1 MVPDSE
7 SLSYYEEDPVSNT
20 SSEPDFATILDQAI
34 TRRNSLKGLATW
46 IGVTTLGLNADHSN
60 SNAAASFGQTG
71 LTFEELARGFD
82 ETARVADGYDWQV
95 IAAWGD
101 PILPGAKP
109 LDIHNQT
116 GESQSKQFGYNCDY
130 IAFIPLPSSDP
141 NVERGLLCVNHEYT
155 DTNLMFPGLK
165 TRDDL
170 AALPKEIVE
179 AEMAAMG
186 HSVIEVVRQPN
197 GDWKLDQN
205 GRLNRRLTALETP
218 IRISGPAAG
227 HPRLRTSD
235 DPTGRNV
242 VGTLNNC
249 GGGVTPWG
257 TMLICEENFNATFS
271 GSADATPEAGN
282 HKRYGIDGPSRFS
295 PAWAKHFARFDIEQE
310 PNEPNRFGWVVEF
323 DPLNPN
329 SQPVK
334 RTALGRCKHEGAGIV
349 TNHDGRV
356 VVYCGDDERFEYV
369 YRFVTRRAFNPDRP
383 RANRNLLDEG
393 TLSVAKF
400 DDDGTVSWLPL
411 VFGIGPLTKENG
423 FESQADVLI
432 ETRRAA
438 DLLGATPMDRP
449 EDVEPSAVNGCVY
462 VILSNNSKRSADQTD
477 AANPRPHNTHGH
489 VLELIPETTGS
500 GFDHAADTFR
510 WNVFLRGGDP
520 KSEHGDAVCH
530 DEVSS
535 NGWVSRPDNAAFD
548 SRGRLWMTTDGA
560 GESAGTA
567 DGIYVC
573 ETDGQNRACTKLF
586 FQGPRGSELSGVCLT
601 PDDRSLF
608 VSVQHPGEEDGSDF
622 QIPSTRWPDFDPK
635 MPPRPAVIAIRHKD
649 QRPIGDR

>member
-1 MVPDSE
+1 MPTEPE
-7 SLSYYEEDPVSNT
+7 SLCYREDDPVSNRST
-20 SSEPDFATILDQAI
+20 EPAFAAVLQQAV
-34 TRRNSLKGLATW
+34 TRRQSLKHLAGWAGL
-46 IGVTTLGLNADHSN
+46 TTLGFNREAHS
-60 SNAAASFGQTG
+60 AANFGQTG
-71 LTFEELARGFD
+71 LTFRELARGID
-82 ETARVADGYDWQV
+82 ETARAADGYDWQV

-101 PILPGAKP
+101 PILPGAEP
-109 LDIHNQT
+109 LDINHQT

-130 IAFIPLPSSDP
+130 IAFLPLPSSDP
-141 NVERGLLCVNHEYT
+141 NIERGLLCVNHEYT

-165 TRDDL
+165 TREDL
-170 AALPKEIVE
+170 EALPRQIIE

-186 HSVIEVVRQPN
+186 HSVIEVVRKPN

-205 GRLNRRLTALETP
+205 GRLNRRLTALATP
-218 IRISGPAAG
+218 IRISGPVAG

-242 VGTLNNC
+242 ICTLNNC

-271 GSADATPEAGN
+271 GSADATSEVRN

-295 PAWAKHFARFDIEQE
+295 PAWAKHFPRFDIEQE

-323 DPLNPN
+323 DPMNPN

-369 YRFVTRRAFNPDRP
+369 YRFVTRRAFDPANPN
-383 RANRNLLDEG
+383 ANRNLLDDG

-400 DDDGTVSWLPL
+400 DADGTVSWLPL
-411 VFGIGPLTKENG
+411 TFGTGPLTPENG

-449 EDVEPSAVNGCVY
+449 EDVEPSSVNGCVY
-462 VILSNNSKRSADQTD
+462 VILSNNSKRSAEQAD
-477 AANPRPHNTHGH
+477 AANPRPHNMHGH
-489 VLELIPETTGS
+489 VLELIPQKTES
-500 GFDHAADTFR
+500 GFDHAADTFQ
-510 WNVFLRGGDP
+510 WTVFLRGGDP
-520 KSEHGDAVCH
+520 VSRTDDATCH
-530 DEVSS
+530 ADVS
-535 NGWVSRPDNAAFD
+535 NDGWVSCPDNAAFD

-560 GESAGTA
+560 SETASTA

-573 ETDGQNRACTKLF
+573 ETNGEDRARTRLF
-586 FQGPRGSELSGVCLT
+586 FQ
-601 PDDRSLF
+601 
-608 VSVQHPGEEDGSDF
+608 
-622 QIPSTRWPDFDPK
+622 
-635 MPPRPAVIAIRHKD
+635 
-649 QRPIGDR
+649 

>member
-1 MVPDSE
+1 MPNEAE
-7 SLSYYEEDPVSNT
+7 SLCYREDDPVSNQST
-20 SSEPDFATILDQAI
+20 APVFAAVLDQAM
-34 TRRNSLKGLATW
+34 TRRRSLKHLAGWAGL
-46 IGVTTLGLNADHSN
+46 TTLGFN
-60 SNAAASFGQTG
+60 SEAQSAANLGLTG
-71 LTFEELARGFD
+71 LTFRELARGYD
-82 ETARVADGYDWQV
+82 DTARVADGYDWQV

-109 LDIHNQT
+109 LDVHNQT
-116 GESQSKQFGYNCDY
+116 AETQSKQFGYNCDY
-130 IAFIPLPSSDP
+130 IAFLPLPSSDP
-141 NVERGLLCVNHEYT
+141 NSERGLLCVNHEYT

-165 TRDDL
+165 TREDL
-170 AALPKEIVE
+170 ETLPKQIVE

-205 GRLNRRLTALETP
+205 GRLNRRLTALATS

-227 HPRLRTSD
+227 HARLRTSD
-235 DPTGRNV
+235 DPTGRRV
-242 VGTLNNC
+242 LGTLNNC

-271 GSADATPEAGN
+271 GSADATPESHN

-295 PAWAKHFARFDIEQE
+295 PAWAKHFPRFDIEQE

-323 DPLNPN
+323 DPMNPN

-349 TNHDGRV
+349 TNHDGRI

-369 YRFVTRRAFNPDRP
+369 YRFVTRRAFDPDHP
-383 RANRNLLDEG
+383 KANRNLLDDG

-400 DDDGTVSWLPL
+400 NSDGTVTWLPL
-411 VFGIGPLTKENG
+411 TFGSGPLTPENG
-423 FESQADVLI
+423 FASQADVLI

-449 EDVEPSAVNGCVY
+449 EDVEPSTVNGCVY

-489 VLELIPETTGS
+489 VLELIPQKTDS
-500 GFDHAADTFR
+500 GIDHAADTFQ

-530 DEVSS
+530 ADVS
-535 NGWVSRPDNAAFD
+535 NDGWVSCPDNAAFD

-560 GESAGTA
+560 SETA
-567 DGIYVC
+567 STAEGIYVC
-573 ETDGQNRACTKLF
+573 ETDGQNRARTRLF

-601 PDDRSLF
+601 PDDQSLF
-608 VSVQHPGEEDGSDF
+608 VSVQHPGEEDGSDLAN
-622 QIPSTRWPDFDPK
+622 PSTRWPDFDPK
-635 MPPRPAVIAIRHKD
+635 MPPRPAVVAIRHRNR
-649 QRPIGDR
+649 QPIGDR

>member
-1 MVPDSE
+1 MPTEPE
-7 SLSYYEEDPVSNT
+7 SLCYREDDPVSNRST
-20 SSEPDFATILDQAI
+20 EPAFAAVLQQAV
-34 TRRNSLKGLATW
+34 TRRQSLKHLAGWAGL
-46 IGVTTLGLNADHSN
+46 TTLGFNREAHS
-60 SNAAASFGQTG
+60 AANFGQTG
-71 LTFEELARGFD
+71 LTFRELARGID
-82 ETARVADGYDWQV
+82 ETARAADGYDWQV

-101 PILPGAKP
+101 PILPGAEP
-109 LDIHNQT
+109 LDINHQT

-130 IAFIPLPSSDP
+130 IAFLPLPSSDP
-141 NVERGLLCVNHEYT
+141 NIERGLLCVNHEYT

-165 TRDDL
+165 TREDL
-170 AALPKEIVE
+170 EALPRQIIE

-186 HSVIEVVRQPN
+186 HSVIEVVRKPN

-205 GRLNRRLTALETP
+205 GRLNRRLTALATP
-218 IRISGPAAG
+218 IRISGPVAG

-242 VGTLNNC
+242 IGTLNNC

-271 GSADATPEAGN
+271 GSADATSEVRN

-295 PAWAKHFARFDIEQE
+295 PAWAKHFPRFDIEQE

-323 DPLNPN
+323 DPMNPN

-369 YRFVTRRAFNPDRP
+369 YRFVTRRAFDPANPN
-383 RANRNLLDEG
+383 ANRNLLDDG

-400 DDDGTVSWLPL
+400 DADGTVSWLPL
-411 VFGIGPLTKENG
+411 TFGTGPLTPENG

-449 EDVEPSAVNGCVY
+449 EDVEPSSVNGCVY
-462 VILSNNSKRSADQTD
+462 VILSNNSKRSAEQAD
-477 AANPRPHNTHGH
+477 AANPRPHNMHGH
-489 VLELIPETTGS
+489 VLELIPQKTES
-500 GFDHAADTFR
+500 GFDHAADTFQ
-510 WNVFLRGGDP
+510 WTVFLRGGDP
-520 KSEHGDAVCH
+520 VSRTDDATCH
-530 DEVSS
+530 ADVS
-535 NGWVSRPDNAAFD
+535 NDGWVSCPDNAAFD

-560 GESAGTA
+560 SETASTA

-573 ETDGQNRACTKLF
+573 ETNGEDRARTRLF

-622 QIPSTRWPDFDPK
+622 ANPSTRWPDFDPK
-635 MPPRPAVIAIRHKD
+635 LPPRPAVVAIRHRNR
-649 QRPIGDR
+649 QPIGSR

>member
-1 MVPDSE
+1 MTSESE
-7 SLSYYEEDPVSNT
+7 SLCFREDDPVSNQ
-20 SSEPDFATILDQAI
+20 SNEPVITEVLDQAM
-34 TRRNSLKGLATW
+34 TRRRSLKHLAGWAGL
-46 IGVTTLGLNADHSN
+46 TTLGFN
-60 SNAAASFGQTG
+60 SGAQSAANLGQTG
-71 LTFEELARGFD
+71 LTFRELARGFD
-82 ETARVADGYDWQV
+82 DTARVADGYDWQV

-101 PILPGAKP
+101 PILPGADP
-109 LDIHNQT
+109 LDANHQT
-116 GESQSKQFGYNCDY
+116 GEAQSKQFGYNCDY
-130 IAFIPLPSSDP
+130 IAFLPLASSDP

-165 TRDDL
+165 TREDL
-170 AALPKEIVE
+170 KTLPKQVVE

-205 GRLNRRLTALETP
+205 GKLNRRLTALATP

-235 DPTGRNV
+235 DPTGRRAL
-242 VGTLNNC
+242 GTLNNC

-271 GSADATPEAGN
+271 GAAEATPEVRN

-295 PAWAKHFARFDIEQE
+295 PAWAKHFSRFDIEHE

-323 DPLNPN
+323 DPMNPN

-369 YRFVTRRAFNPDRP
+369 YRFVTRRAFDPDNP
-383 RANRNLLDEG
+383 RANRHLLDDG

-400 DDDGTVSWLPL
+400 NSEGTINWLPL
-411 VFGIGPLTKENG
+411 TVGSGPLTPEND
-423 FESQADVLI
+423 FASQADVLI

-449 EDVEPSAVNGCVY
+449 EDVEPSAVNDCVY
-462 VILSNNSKRSADQTD
+462 VILSNNSKRAADQTD
-477 AANPRPHNTHGH
+477 AANPRSHNTHGH
-489 VLELIPETTGS
+489 VLELIPQKTES
-500 GFDHAADTFR
+500 GFDHAADTFH

-520 KSEHGDAVCH
+520 TSQTDNATCH
-530 DEVSS
+530 ADVS
-535 NGWVSRPDNAAFD
+535 NDGWVSCPDNAAFD

-560 GESAGTA
+560 SKTA
-567 DGIYVC
+567 STAEGIYVC
-573 ETDGQNRACTKLF
+573 ETDGHNRARTRLF
-586 FQGPRGSELSGVCLT
+586 FQGPRGCELSGVCLT

-622 QIPSTRWPDFDPK
+622 ANPSTRWPDFEPSL
-635 MPPRPAVIAIRHKD
+635 PPRPAVVAIRHKN
-649 QRPIGDR
+649 QQPIGDR

>member
-1 MVPDSE
+1 MPDSE
-7 SLSYYEEDPVSNT
+7 SLCYYEEDHVSNS
-20 SSEPDFATILDQAI
+20 SSEPDFATILDRAI
-34 TRRNSLKGLATW
+34 TRRNSLKQLAGW
-46 IGVTTLGLNADHSN
+46 IGVTTLGLNADRS
-60 SNAAASFGQTG
+60 SSKAAASFGQTG

-82 ETARVADGYDWQV
+82 ETSRVADGYDWQV

-109 LDIHNQT
+109 LDVHNQT
-116 GESQSKQFGYNCDY
+116 GDSQSKQFGYNCDY
-130 IAFIPLPSSDP
+130 IAFIPLPSADP

-170 AALPKEIVE
+170 VALPKEIIE

-186 HSVIEVVRQPN
+186 HSVIEVARQPN
-197 GDWKLDQN
+197 GDWKIDQN
-205 GRLNRRLTALETP
+205 GRLNRRLTALATP

-227 HPRLRTSD
+227 HPRLRTSE

-271 GSADATPEAGN
+271 GSADTTPEAEN

-295 PAWAKHFARFDIEQE
+295 PAWAKHFPRFDIEQE

-323 DPLNPN
+323 DPMN
-329 SQPVK
+329 SRSRPVK
-334 RTALGRCKHEGAGIV
+334 RTALGRCKHEGAGII

-369 YRFVTRRAFNPDRP
+369 YRFVTRRAFNPDKP
-383 RANRNLLDEG
+383 RANRNLLDDG

-400 DDDGTVSWLPL
+400 NDAGTVSWLPL
-411 VFGIGPLTKENG
+411 VFGTGPLTKENG

-462 VILSNNSKRSADQTD
+462 VILSNNSKRSADQTE

-489 VLELIPETTGS
+489 VLELIPKKTES
-500 GFDHAADTFR
+500 GFDHAADTFQ

-530 DEVSS
+530 DEVSDD
-535 NGWVSRPDNAAFD
+535 GWVSRPDNAAFD

-560 GESAGTA
+560 GESADTA

-608 VSVQHPGEEDGSDF
+608 VSVQHPGEEEGSDF
-622 QIPSTRWPDFDPK
+622 EKPSTRWPNFDPQL
-635 MPPRPAVIAIRHKD
+635 PPRPAVVAIRHRNR
-649 QRPIGDR
+649 QPIGDR